1 MELTQLRYFCEVA
14 QSQHVTHSAE
24 KLHIAQPAL
33 SRAIHRLEEELG
45 VKLFVAR
52 GRNIVLTEC
61 GRYFEKKVRPL
72 IGTLDELPSD
82 LRRMESIEQTTLR
95 VNVMAASATITSAV
109 IAYQK
114 VHPVQ
119 FQLVQNH
126 ESELCDI
133 NLFTKQSYPNEGR
146 ENEYVFTEPVLLAVP
161 DNERFSGRVAIALD
175 EVREEGFVCLAGTKE
190 FRSIC
195 DRFCAKEG
203 FVPKVVFESD
213 SPSTVQNLV
222 SAGCGVGFWPKYSW
236 GSFEGSHSARLL
248 EISEPNCRRD
258 LVLTYNR
265 NKTDNAE
272 VERFFEFLK
281 GYLERLKGE

>member
-1 MELTQLRYFCEVA
+1 MELTQLRYFLEVA

-45 VKLFVAR
+45 VKLFVVR

-72 IGTLDELPSD
+72 IDTLNELPSD
-82 LRRMESIEQTTLR
+82 LRRMASIEHTTLR
-95 VNVMAASATITSAV
+95 VNVTSASATITSAV
-109 IAYQK
+109 IEYQK
-114 VHPVQ
+114 AHPVQ
-119 FQLVQNH
+119 FQLVQ
-126 ESELCDI
+126 SADGELCDI
-133 NLFTKQSYPNEGR
+133 NLFTKQSYQSEGR
-146 ENEYVFTEPVLLAVP
+146 EDEYVFSEPVLLAVP
-161 DNERFSGRVAIALD
+161 DSERFRGRETIALD

-195 DRFCAKEG
+195 DKFCAKEG

-213 SPSTVQNLV
+213 SPATVQNLV
-222 SAGCGVGFWPKYSW
+222 AAGCGVGFWPKYSW
-236 GSFEGSHSARLL
+236 GSFGGGHSARLL
-248 EISEPNCRRD
+248 EIDRPDCTRD
-258 LVLTYNR
+258 LVLTCNR
-265 NKTDNAE
+265 NKTDNSE
-272 VERFFEFLK
+272 VERFFAFLK